1 MWLQRQIALLWTNQK
16 TGSFKAKAS
25 RSTVIA
31 NGSLATFPFSRIHNR
46 HTHRSSKYL
55 RSLHTLT
62 EGHRCWGFRSR
73 RVRVLTEPS
82 ATSPASGHPELSAPR
97 SRLFQ
102 FRPRTNG
109 EIVVGAPR
117 GATRIPEVPAGIAR
131 EFAGTGSARVA
142 AAVPG
147 TGAER

>member
-1 MWLQRQIALLWTNQK
+1 MHA
-16 TGSFKAKAS
+16 
-25 RSTVIA
+25 
-31 NGSLATFPFSRIHNR
+31 
-46 HTHRSSKYL
+46 
-55 RSLHTLT
+55 LT

-97 SRLFQ
+97 SRLLQ